1 MEEEGWN
8 GGTKSWL
15 PGTQG
20 SVALEILLCFE
31 EGVSFPDSEDLKIYS
46 VL

>member
-1 MEEEGWN
+1 MKRRHQVLTAG
-8 GGTKSWL
+8 K
-15 PGTQG
+15 QG